1 MKRYSLNNILVL
13 LKDWKNIDSIG
24 LFLSIFKI
32 LLIIVKP
39 VLVALIPKIILDCIE
54 NDFTINTLL
63 LRIFILSIFIVITN
77 WLDPIISERINVT
90 VYKSQNYYKIK
101 IMNILLFMDYKDLE
115 SSTVSN
121 YLHHIDIFLSYGRF
135 NSLESFY
142 STLIQFLASTFGIIS
157 YIILFSKIHLNLII
171 FIFLSVIIDLFL
183 LKWLKSKNLLM
194 KNNTD
199 DIWSYFNYLSDKSI
213 DISVGK
219 ELRLYNFANW
229 FINLSKDLLNNFIT
243 SIYTYSKQS
252 FIANILRISIAL
264 IRDLL
269 ILYALINN
277 VSNGFNSISDFVFYF
292 GLLTGFS
299 TWILGIS
306 QYSNNLKLIS
316 KQSDSLLKF
325 LNTYKENDTGNTSS
339 SNTINQLDLSQITI
353 EFNNVSFKYP
363 GNNSYTL
370 KNISFKINNGEKLA
384 IVGENGSGKSTC
396 IKLLCGFYEP
406 TEGEIL
412 FNGKNLKDIN
422 KNNYTPNKILQPGL
436 FCQYL
441 HKK

>member
-316 KQSDSLLKF
+316 
-325 LNTYKENDTGNTSS
+325 
-339 SNTINQLDLSQITI
+339 
-353 EFNNVSFKYP
+353 
-363 GNNSYTL
+363 
-370 KNISFKINNGEKLA
+370 
-384 IVGENGSGKSTC
+384 
-396 IKLLCGFYEP
+396 
-406 TEGEIL
+406 
-412 FNGKNLKDIN
+412 
-422 KNNYTPNKILQPGL
+422 
-436 FCQYL
+436 
-441 HKK
+441 

>member
-264 IRDLL
+264 I
-269 ILYALINN
+269 
-277 VSNGFNSISDFVFYF
+277 
-292 GLLTGFS
+292 
-299 TWILGIS
+299 WI
-306 QYSNNLKLIS
+306 
-316 KQSDSLLKF
+316 
-325 LNTYKENDTGNTSS
+325 
-339 SNTINQLDLSQITI
+339 
-353 EFNNVSFKYP
+353 
-363 GNNSYTL
+363 
-370 KNISFKINNGEKLA
+370 
-384 IVGENGSGKSTC
+384 
-396 IKLLCGFYEP
+396 
-406 TEGEIL
+406 
-412 FNGKNLKDIN
+412 
-422 KNNYTPNKILQPGL
+422 
-436 FCQYL
+436 
-441 HKK
+441 